1 MEIRNLIEGGY
12 PVSLAAAGHLHGA
25 GGTRAASWQ
34 VPEELPV
41 AMLLNGQNF
50 AVMMATPVDL
60 EDFGVGFAVTEGI
73 VERPGQI
80 ESLRLGE
87 VADGL
92 AVNIVVA
99 SERAEAVAERRRTFA
114 GRSGCGVCGA
124 QTIAAALPV
133 PKPVTS
139 RPPPDI
145 ALLAQAYRELPAR
158 QPMKQANHS
167 VHAAAFCRQDGVIAL
182 VREDI
187 GRHNALDKLAGALLR
202 AGEDGSTGFVLLSSR
217 ISVEMVQ
224 KAAAIGVP
232 FLAAVSAP
240 SALALRMAAEAGMV
254 LAGLAKD
261 DVMIFEPGEPG
272 LVKGE

>member
-12 PVSLAAAGHLHGA
+12 PVSHAVAGHLYGA
-25 GGTRAASWQ
+25 GGVRVARWQ

-41 AMLLNGQNF
+41 AILLNGQNF
-50 AVMMATPVDL
+50 AVMMATPADL
-60 EDFGVGFAVTEGI
+60 EDFGIGFAVTEGI
-73 VERPGQI
+73 VKQLGQI

-92 AVNIVVA
+92 AINIVVA
-99 SERAEAVAERRRTFA
+99 PERAQAVAERRRTFA

-124 QTIAAALPV
+124 QTIAAAMPAPGLVARHPL
-133 PKPVTS
+133 
-139 RPPPDI
+139 PDI
-145 ALLAQAYRELPAR
+145 SLLAQAYRELPRR
-158 QPMKQANHS
+158 QPMKQVNHS
-167 VHAAAFCRQDGVIAL
+167 VHAAAFCHRDGAIAM

-202 AGEDGSTGFVLLSSR
+202 AGEDVFTGFVLLSSR

-232 FLAAVSAP
+232 LLAAISAP
-240 SALALRMAAEAGMV
+240 SALALRMAARAGMM
-254 LAGLAKD
+254 LAGLAGD
-261 DVMIFEPGEPG
+261 DVMIFEPARPG
-272 LVKGE
+272 PVAMG